1 MVYIELV
8 INVLGFIIG
17 VDFVVIYGVLV
28 CGCYVVVLVVML
40 LFGVIIIVVDLI
52 EVVVSMLVGLGF
64 DIVYVVLQLMFSGI
78 YWLMV
83 SVLWVNGIF
92 KVGCQVWYFNFGGN
106 EYWWLMLVVCIELIG
121 QYWCGNV

>member
-1 MVYIELV
+1 MIVLVKCGVFVFVDIWIFIDYLFWCDDDGDYWLVGGCGLVVCIVCGMVYIELV

-64 DIVYVVLQLMFSGI
+64 DIVYVVL
-78 YWLMV
+78 
-83 SVLWVNGIF
+83 
-92 KVGCQVWYFNFGGN
+92 
-106 EYWWLMLVVCIELIG
+106 
-121 QYWCGNV
+121 